1 MAAARGSD
9 LRLLAPG
16 PRRVITIGA
25 ALLAV
30 GLATVA
36 IGPSD
41 EGMAVTLLAL
51 LALIY
56 GVHAFG
62 RLGPD
67 EEPSGD
73 VGAKALA
80 RRPGPR

>member
-1 MAAARGSD
+1 MAGIRAAVRGANE
-9 LRLLAPG
+9 RILAPG
-16 PRRVITIGA
+16 PRRVIAIGSA
-25 ALLAV
+25 VLAV

-41 EGMAVTLLAL
+41 EGMAITLLGL

-67 EEPSGD
+67 E
-73 VGAKALA
+73 
-80 RRPGPR
+80 